1 MIILSKLLS
10 HPRAKP
16 IMAVIA
22 IILLFIIY
30 KIYAW
35 ANTQSTD
42 NAYIEADISSVSS
55 EVGGVI
61 DEVFVKENNFVQ
73 AGKLLLKSK
82 MLIISRN

>member
-1 MIILSKLLS
+1 MIITKLLS
-10 HPRAKP
+10 HQRAKP

-30 KIYAW
+30 KIYSW

-42 NAYIEADISSVSS
+42 NAYIEADIYSVSA

-61 DEVFVKENNFVQ
+61 DEVCQYAFKNDPPC
-73 AGKLLLKSK
+73 ALK
-82 MLIISRN
+82 IDPPAAWI